1 MARLGKL
8 TKGNVV
14 LKALG
19 FDGRERNWNLS
30 KCVVVGDDA
39 RPRSNLHILAR
50 KVLHEQFPYDTILE
64 EVPLPGSHKPS
75 RKSTL
80 FVDFLIPSVSLAVE
94 VHGRQHFEFVAYF
107 HGDVRGFRKSKARDR
122 DKANWLDINSIV
134 LIVLKFSE
142 TEDEWR
148 KRIINR
154 EVR

>member
-1 MARLGKL
+1 MARFRRFV
-8 TKGNVV
+8 KGNAV

-30 KCVVVGDDA
+30 KYVVLGNNT

-64 EVPLPGSHKPS
+64 EVSLPGSHKPS

-80 FVDFLIPSVSLAVE
+80 FVDFLIPSVFLAVE
-94 VHGRQHFEFVAYF
+94 VHGRQHFEFVAHF
-107 HGDVRGFRKSKARDR
+107 HGDMRGFRKSKIRDR
-122 DKANWLDINSIV
+122 DKANWFDINSIV
-134 LIVLKFSE
+134 LVALKFSE

-148 KRIINR
+148 ERIINP
-154 EVR
+154 EAG